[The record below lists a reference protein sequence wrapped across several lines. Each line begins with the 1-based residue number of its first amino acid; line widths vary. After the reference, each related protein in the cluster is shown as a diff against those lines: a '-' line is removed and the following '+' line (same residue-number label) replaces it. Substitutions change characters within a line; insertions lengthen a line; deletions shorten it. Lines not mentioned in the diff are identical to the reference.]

1 MVSSTEEADGIINI
15 CARSRCRK
23 VATLQCSACHKAPGA
38 EGGHV
43 ETVWYCGA
51 KCQKADWEFHKYD
64 CRNAQ
69 TRRSLYRAA
78 ETAKLAFFRL
88 VERTFDLQVVGV
100 EDKGDTLYVRE
111 GLKNRSIFNP
121 FPAEHLNTDQDKQA
135 AMAWM
140 HCGGSEDYVQV
151 LVETMLQGQ
160 SETHYN
166 LPVIQQK
173 RVMTEY
179 RESSD

>member
-23 VATLQCSACHKAPGA
+23 AATIQCRACHKAPDG

-51 KCQKADWEFHKYD
+51 DCQISDWKFHKYD
-64 CRNAQ
+64 CCKIQ
-69 TRRSLYRAA
+69 TRRFLYRVA

-88 VERTFDLQVVGV
+88 IERTFDLDVVGI
-100 EDKGDTLYVRE
+100 EEKGDTLYVRE
-111 GLKNRSIFNP
+111 GLKNPSIFNP
-121 FPAEHLNTDQDKQA
+121 FPAEHLDSDQDKQA
-135 AMAWM
+135 VMAWM

-160 SETHYN
+160 SET
-166 LPVIQQK
+166 L
-173 RVMTEY
+173 
-179 RESSD
+179 

>member
-23 VATLQCSACHKAPGA
+23 AAMLQCNACHKAPDA

-43 ETVWYCGA
+43 ETVLYCRA
-51 KCQKADWEFHKYD
+51 KCQLFDWKFHKYD

-69 TRRSLYRAA
+69 TRRSLYRVA
-78 ETAKLAFFRL
+78 ETAKLAFLRL
-88 VERTFDLQVVGV
+88 VEQTFDLHVVGV
-100 EDKGDTLYVRE
+100 EEKGGTLYVQE

-121 FPAEHLNTDQDKQA
+121 FPAEHLNSDKDKQA

-140 HCGGSEDYVQV
+140 HCGGSEDYVQI
-151 LVETMLQGQ
+151 LIETMLQGQ

-166 LPVIQQK
+166 LPVIQHK
-173 RVMTEY
+173 RAMTEY
-179 RESSD
+179 AE